1 MLLLL
6 LLLLL
11 VILLLMLLLP
21 LLLLL
26 SVLLLLLPL
35 VLHLKTVLCGA
46 DLRTRCEASQRIERE
61 KQPHPAAAAVRS
73 SSSNNNAQQQQQRK
87 EVGETRDFQ
96 LLLERGT
103 RMLQPRFSISLLRRL
118 CLSSSSSRSSSSSSS
133 SRCSSSSSRV
143 LIALQQRR
151 FLSAEK
157 PSSASGNSVSLTF
170 VEADGAK
177 KTISVQEGVTLLEAA
192 HANDVPVEGAC
203 DGQCACSTCHV
214 ILSERLYE
222 SLPEPSVEED
232 DMLDLA
238 ACLTDT

>member
-1 MLLLL
+1 
-6 LLLLL
+6 
-11 VILLLMLLLP
+11 
-21 LLLLL
+21 
-26 SVLLLLLPL
+26 
-35 VLHLKTVLCGA
+35 
-46 DLRTRCEASQRIERE
+46 
-61 KQPHPAAAAVRS
+61 
-73 SSSNNNAQQQQQRK
+73 
-87 EVGETRDFQ
+87 
-96 LLLERGT
+96 
-103 RMLQPRFSISLLRRL
+103 MLQPRFSSSLLRRL
-118 CLSSSSSRSSSSSSS
+118 CLSSSSSSS
-133 SRCSSSSSRV
+133 SRRV
-143 LIALQQRR
+143 LLALQQRR
-151 FLSAEK
+151 YFSAER

-238 ACLTDT
+238 ACLTDTSRLGCQVRVNEDFEGEQIRLPPITRNFFVDGHKPAAH